1 MARADLPSGVH
12 IDAPETV
19 RVSTQD
25 SDRGSVDLPTGPVPI
40 DVTGGPDLG
49 AALAASDFEVV
60 DRVVLTPTLEETP
73 SSGVRRRSAPT
84 VAGEQSVEISLD
96 TPPGQDAVVLVEQ
109 DGVYSWVLPSEAG
122 SPAATRSA
130 AGQRTFSIEL
140 SPVARDIDPTRGFVS
155 DLIYSRATA
164 FVLRYVAP
172 PLGRAAINHF
182 EDVEEGI
189 VVMSA
194 DGPSSWAHVEPGAL
208 SIPPGGRMLLFVHG
222 TFSSTGNSFG
232 PLWTTPEGRD
242 LVALAHDRYDLV
254 VGVDHRTLSVDPL
267 ENPRDIVGVLRAI
280 PGAEDITIDALGYS
294 RGGLVLR
301 SVIENVMPSSGWSAK
316 VERAVFV
323 GSTHRGT
330 LLASPEHWHRL
341 VDLYTNLIVAGAT
354 GVGAVVPGA
363 AAPAALIAGGLK
375 LVGAAVKALATELI
389 DEDTIPGLAAMLPDG
404 PFVVDLN
411 SENPGQP
418 MPADIDY
425 FAVTSNFDAD
435 DSTDSLPSR
444 MKFIL
449 KDGLMDRLMGESND
463 LVVNTSS
470 MTGMEAGYLKD
481 TFEFGTNGT
490 VFHTNYFQQA
500 KTADSLRRWWDLF
513 AETAALAPP
522 VEGTPPSAPR
532 TRGGP
537 VASPIVAEPPPDGPA
552 QTTEMSFAAGMDDSV
567 VLGEVTSIEVR
578 VGTDQIAGD
587 LTVSASGEVELR
599 TPLVLQVMCRRGFES
614 AGPHRAETLPPS
626 EGSLDFYFDVRATDV
641 GTGQIDVVV
650 RQGVVPILTLSLEP
664 TVVEIAVASP
674 GVAMGE
680 GTAAAAAPL
689 ATPLHQLRI
698 NERYSE
704 GRIVYEFD
712 FESEEL
718 GLLIR
723 GDSPPL
729 QQDRQ
734 TYVARLFKEIED
746 RWMGSG
752 QDAANFRQDI
762 RAYGSSLFEELVPP
776 EIQAALWEH
785 RDQIEAIQVLSTEP
799 FIPWEIV
806 HLKEPGGALG
816 PEEHFLGAKGL
827 VRWLHGTWPPDEI
840 RIRPARVRAVVPS
853 YPEGTNFR
861 LPEAEAELAFMK
873 QQFGAEAVEPTVRDV
888 RDLLSEPGSFDLLHF
903 AGHGTAEQSDVT
915 NARLMMQ
922 GRIDGGNYVPE
933 FLNATTVSE
942 FANLVGADGNRP
954 LVVLNACQVGRAG
967 YQLTGIGGFAAA
979 FINRGAGAFVSS
991 LWSVGDRPARTFTE
1005 SFYAGL
1011 LARKSVTEAVIA
1023 ARQAAA
1029 DAGDATW
1036 LAYTVYAHPHAVI
1049 VPG

>member
-1 MARADLPSGVH
+1 M
-12 IDAPETV
+12 
-19 RVSTQD
+19 
-25 SDRGSVDLPTGPVPI
+25 
-40 DVTGGPDLG
+40 
-49 AALAASDFEVV
+49 
-60 DRVVLTPTLEETP
+60 
-73 SSGVRRRSAPT
+73 
-84 VAGEQSVEISLD
+84 EISLD

-109 DGVYSWVLPSEAG
+109 DGVYSWVLPAEAAA
-122 SPAATRSA
+122 PAATRSA

-140 SPVARDIDPTRGFVS
+140 SPVAPDIDPTRGFVS
-155 DLIYSRATA
+155 DLIYSKATA

-189 VVMSA
+189 VVMST
-194 DGPSSWAHVEPGAL
+194 DGPSAWRHSDPADL
-208 SIPPGGRMLLFVHG
+208 SMPPGGRMLVFVHG
-222 TFSSTGNSFG
+222 TFSSTSNSFG
-232 PLWTTPEGRD
+232 PLWATPEGRGLIAD
-242 LVALAHDRYDLV
+242 AHDRYDLV
-254 VGVDHRTLSVDPL
+254 LGVDHRTLSVDPL
-267 ENPRDIVGVLRAI
+267 ANARDIVALLRSI
-280 PGAEDITIDALGYS
+280 PGAENVTIDALGYS

-301 SVIENVMPSSGWSAK
+301 SVIENVIPASGWAAT

-354 GVGAVVPGA
+354 GAGAVIPGA
-363 AAPAALIAGGLK
+363 AAPAAVIAGGLK

-411 SENPGQP
+411 SENPDQP

-435 DSTDSLPSR
+435 ESTDSLPSR

-449 KDGLMDRLMGESND
+449 KDGLMDRLMRESND

-500 KTADSLRRWWDLF
+500 KTAEALRRWWELF
-513 AETAALAPP
+513 AEMAAPP
-522 VEGTPPSAPR
+522 PFGVDSPPSSPR
-532 TRGGP
+532 RGGGA
-537 VASPIVAEPPPDGPA
+537 VAAPIVVEPPLETAA
-552 QTTEMSFAAGMDDSV
+552 QTTEMAFAAGMEDSV
-567 VLGEVTSIEVR
+567 VLGEVASIEVR

-587 LTVSASGEVELR
+587 LTVSGTGEVELG
-599 TPLVLQVMCRRGFES
+599 TPLVLQVMCRSGFES
-614 AGPHRAETLPPS
+614 AGPSRVETLPPG
-626 EGSLDFYFDVRATDV
+626 EGSLEFYFDVRATDI
-641 GTGQIDVVV
+641 GPGQVDIVV
-650 RQGVVPILTLSLEP
+650 RQGVVPILTLALEP
-664 TVVEIAVASP
+664 TVVESAVSGSGTVRGE
-674 GVAMGE
+674 GVA
-680 GTAAAAAPL
+680 TPAAPL

-704 GRIVYEFD
+704 GRVVYEFD

-723 GDSPPL
+723 ADSQPL
-729 QQDRQ
+729 QVDREA
-734 TYVARLFKEIED
+734 YVARLFKEIED
-746 RWMGSG
+746 RWTGSG
-752 QDAANFRQDI
+752 QDADNFRQDI

-776 EIQAALWEH
+776 EIRAALWEH
-785 RDQIEAIQVLSTEP
+785 RDQIKAIQVLSTEP

-806 HLKEPGGALG
+806 HLKEPGGSLG
-816 PEEHFLGAKGL
+816 AEEHFLGAKGL
-827 VRWLHGTWPPDEI
+827 VRWLHGSWPPDEI
-840 RIRPARVRAVVPS
+840 RVRPDQVRAVVPS

-861 LPEAEAELAFMK
+861 LPEAEAELGYMQ
-873 QQFGAEAVEPTVRDV
+873 QQFGAQAVEPTVREV
-888 RDLLSEPGSFDLLHF
+888 RNLLSQPGSFDLLHF

-922 GRIDGGNYVPE
+922 GRVEGGSYIPE
-933 FLNATTVSE
+933 YLNATTVSE
-942 FANLVGADGNRP
+942 FANLTGDDGNRP

-979 FINRGAGAFVSS
+979 FIDRGAGAFVSS

-1005 SFYAGL
+1005 TLYEEL
-1011 LARKSVTEAVIA
+1011 LKRKSMTDAVVA